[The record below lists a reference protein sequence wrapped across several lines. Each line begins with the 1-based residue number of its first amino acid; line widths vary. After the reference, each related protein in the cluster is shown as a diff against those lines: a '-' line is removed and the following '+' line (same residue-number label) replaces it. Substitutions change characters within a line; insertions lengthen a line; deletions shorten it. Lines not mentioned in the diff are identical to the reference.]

1 MIKYQLICDQTHEF
15 EGWFGDSAAFEAQQA
30 SGFLTCPVCGS
41 ADVRRALMAPNLAS
55 PKTRKTDLAEQP
67 GPTLAPAS
75 AQAPGQAPTP
85 TSAPAPQ
92 TTPTSPP
99 SPAAATLPPEAA
111 QKMQALMTQMRALQ
125 TKIRSECR
133 DVGDGFAEEA
143 RKMHYGEAEPEGI
156 YGRATPEER
165 EALDEEG
172 IEIMDFPLLPKD
184 N

>member
-1 MIKYQLICDQTHEF
+1 MIKYQLICDQAHEF
-15 EGWFGDSAAFEAQQA
+15 EGWFGDSAGFEGQQK

-55 PKTRKTDLAEQP
+55 PKTRKADLFEQP
-67 GPTLAPAS
+67 DSKSVPTAP
-75 AQAPGQAPTP
+75 PRVTP
-85 TSAPAPQ
+85 
-92 TTPTSPP
+92 
-99 SPAAATLPPEAA
+99 PAAASLPPEAA
-111 QKMQALMTQMRALQ
+111 QKMQALVTQMRELQ
-125 TKIRSECR
+125 SKIRSECR
-133 DVGDGFAEEA
+133 DVGDDFADEA

-172 IEIMDFPLLPKD
+172 IEIMDIPWLPKD

>member
-15 EGWFGDSAAFEAQQA
+15 EGWFGDSVAFESQQV

-67 GPTLAPAS
+67 GPTAPAV
-75 AQAPGQAPTP
+75 
-85 TSAPAPQ
+85 PQ
-92 TTPTSPP
+92 TAPDSPP
-99 SPAAATLPPEAA
+99 PESPLPASPPPAAAALPPEAA
-111 QKMQALMTQMRALQ
+111 QKMQALMTQMRELQ
-125 TKIRSECR
+125 TKIRAECR

-156 YGRATPEER
+156 YGQATPEER

>member
-15 EGWFGDSAAFEAQQA
+15 EGWFGDSAAFESQQE

-67 GPTLAPAS
+67 GPPSAEAPTKAPAKD
-75 AQAPGQAPTP
+75 PDPRTAPTSP
-85 TSAPAPQ
+85 
-92 TTPTSPP
+92 PP

-125 TKIRSECR
+125 AKIRSECR
-133 DVGDGFAEEA
+133 DVGEGFAEEA